1 MKRRK
6 DKKRILVIVQFW
18 KNCGQKVVTLS
29 FKGVKKGHNEWEDF
43 SFFFLVVLF
52 VSDFKVF
59 RILST

>member
-1 MKRRK
+1 M
-6 DKKRILVIVQFW
+6 
-18 KNCGQKVVTLS
+18 VTLS